1 MNGGGQ
7 VEMKLKLVQVP
18 VSDTDRAK
26 ELLRREGGLQ
36 CGSDPVLDNHP
47 LAAGVAGL
55 RSDRL
60 INRTEPRAPCRP

>member
-7 VEMKLKLVQVP
+7 VEMKLELVTGASVGHR
-18 VSDTDRAK
+18 SSEGA
-26 ELLRREGGLQ
+26 LRREGGLQ